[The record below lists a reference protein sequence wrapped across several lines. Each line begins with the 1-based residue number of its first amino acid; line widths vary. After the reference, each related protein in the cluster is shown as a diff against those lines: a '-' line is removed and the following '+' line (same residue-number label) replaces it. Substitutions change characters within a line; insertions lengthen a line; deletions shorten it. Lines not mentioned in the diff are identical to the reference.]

1 MPWGHR
7 EWASSLNVA
16 SRRFGNDEQRETR
29 QKAQR
34 SRECIKKGEIVCS
47 LVVGRLVASESTRHG
62 FSMDAGASG
71 SSGGGDGGGRG
82 DGLRAAG
89 VMMIRCRVVRAE
101 SVLWWRIPISMN
113 GKKRCALT
121 GWHALTRPLWME
133 DFSSGLRHELL
144 MPDAFAAAADVA
156 AASRHQQQ
164 QRPY

>member
-16 SRRFGNDEQRETR
+16 SRRLRNDEQRETR

-47 LVVGRLVASESTRHG
+47 FAVGRLVASESTRHG

-71 SSGGGDGGGRG
+71 SSGGDGGVRG

-113 GKKRCALT
+113 GKKGVPWLDGMHSLAHY
-121 GWHALTRPLWME
+121 GWRISPPGSGMSCSCQMPLPPPLRPQA
-133 DFSSGLRHELL
+133 DISSSSGRTE
-144 MPDAFAAAADVA
+144 
-156 AASRHQQQ
+156 
-164 QRPY
+164 